1 MPIPADEQ
9 RKLDL
14 RVLYYAEYAYY
25 AKHGRFTTDLNE
37 LECAKPAYPVLAEI
51 TSRTFLLSC
60 DAEAEGELV
69 CLHSDGFAE
78 VVKK

>member
-1 MPIPADEQ
+1 MAIPVDEQ

-25 AKHGRFTTDLNE
+25 AKHGCFTTDVTALDCK
-37 LECAKPAYPVLAEI
+37 LPDYPVTAET

-60 DAEAEGELV
+60 DAEQVGFLV
-69 CLHSDGFAE
+69 CLHSDGYTE